1 MVLHVGRGPFDQ
13 STLGHKVLSAHRHLR
28 SRHAVALENMNCAW
42 RELERSD
49 GAAEWL
55 SGAVDCEEIDQLAQL
70 LALWK
75 GVAEVQGTG
84 RELVGILEGLLAG
97 DGVSRGQAAEIVEL
111 KAFYEEID
119 REVLNDVAIINRVVL
134 RVEVV

>member
-1 MVLHVGRGPFDQ
+1 
-13 STLGHKVLSAHRHLR
+13 
-28 SRHAVALENMNCAW
+28 MNCAW